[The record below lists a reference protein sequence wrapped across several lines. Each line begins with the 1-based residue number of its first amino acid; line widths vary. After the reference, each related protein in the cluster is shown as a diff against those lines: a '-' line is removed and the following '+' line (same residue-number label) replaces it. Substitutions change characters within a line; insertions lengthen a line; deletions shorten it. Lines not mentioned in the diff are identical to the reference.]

1 MQKNYLNFKK
11 SIKYLT
17 TITFSFVFLFSLVPN
32 NSGFAYDKDNKDNKV
47 SQNKYSQDNLYSN
60 HQDTFFKND
69 EGYKNIKGEW
79 ILNSTGWWY
88 KYSDGSFP
96 FNTWKNID

>member
-17 TITFSFVFLFSLVPN
+17 TITFSFVFLFSSVPN
-32 NSGFAYDKDNKDNKV
+32 NNGFAYDKSKNKH
-47 SQNKYSQDNLYSN
+47 SQDNLHSN
-60 HQDTFFKND
+60 HQNTFFKND

-79 ILNSTGWWY
+79 ILNSTGW
-88 KYSDGSFP
+88 
-96 FNTWKNID
+96 